1 MADTIY
7 PTRAPYQL
15 AAYVCTTIST
25 AAQEHVCRTHTPT
38 THTCFNSSHIVSYK
52 PHREATP
59 CNMSFL
65 FTYSLRVLWRRGTPM
80 HDTTIDVTFFPARK
94 PREQDSM
101 RDRTRNEG
109 RCYRRYPTNQ
119 IKKET
124 DAWMMELAP
133 SVVLWGQT
141 TFMFSV
147 QSVH

>member
-1 MADTIY
+1 MS
-7 PTRAPYQL
+7 APPSVLQL
-15 AAYVCTTIST
+15 
-25 AAQEHVCRTHTPT
+25 
-38 THTCFNSSHIVSYK
+38 K
-52 PHREATP
+52 
-59 CNMSFL
+59 NMSVEL
-65 FTYSLRVLWRRGTPM
+65 IHQQHTHASIPHILCLTSHTQRQRHVTCLSCLHTLCTPM